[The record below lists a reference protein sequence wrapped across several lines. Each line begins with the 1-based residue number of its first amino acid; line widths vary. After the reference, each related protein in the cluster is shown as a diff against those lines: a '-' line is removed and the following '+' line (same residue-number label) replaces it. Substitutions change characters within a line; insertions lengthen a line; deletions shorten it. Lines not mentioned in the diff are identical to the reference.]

1 MRILVLE
8 KTRISGKS
16 HTKNL
21 KVVILYMWNF
31 PLMREMHLFRKG
43 RQSKN
48 YFALMNAYN
57 LIAIQY
63 KIYWNNALF
72 MHLANEKVA

>member
-16 HTKNL
+16 HTKNQ
-21 KVVILYMWNF
+21 KVVILYMRNF

-43 RQSKN
+43 SQSKN
-48 YFALMNAYN
+48 YFALMNTYN
-57 LIAIQY
+57 LIAVQL
-63 KIYWNNALF
+63 NVL
-72 MHLANEKVA
+72 H

>member
-16 HTKNL
+16 HTKDQ
-21 KVVILYMWNF
+21 KVVIL
-31 PLMREMHLFRKG
+31 MREIYLFRKG
-43 RQSKN
+43 HQSKN
-48 YFALMNAYN
+48 YFALMNTYN

-63 KIYWNNALF
+63 KIY
-72 MHLANEKVA
+72 

>member
-1 MRILVLE
+1 MITGIPLDMHILGLG
-8 KTRISGKS
+8 KSCISGILHK
-16 HTKNL
+16 KNQ
-21 KVVILYMWNF
+21 KVVILYMRDF

-48 YFALMNAYN
+48 YFALMNTYN

-63 KIYWNNALF
+63 KIY
-72 MHLANEKVA
+72 